1 MISAWQY
8 SLSPYLT
15 SPLVYTPYRFLRVRT
30 NDRRSSV
37 PLDNTAQGGS
47 LCARICRL
55 LCKNYESLIMN
66 CLDGIVERDARPPIL
81 FTLLLFTLYFFTL
94 KKQGFLAKQTRLL
107 LIANKACLQSKEALF
122 LKTCTFFDKGGVSKR
137 ELAEVIGS

>member
-1 MISAWQY
+1 MFSVSFPCSVPSNPHSSWRKSRMISAWQY

-47 LCARICRL
+47 LCAQICRL
-55 LCKNYESLIMN
+55 PCKNYESLIMN
-66 CLDGIVERDARPPIL
+66 CLGGVVERDARPPIL
-81 FTLLLFTLYFFTL
+81 FTPLLFYHFYFFTTFTFLPLYFFTTFT
-94 KKQGFLAKQTRLL
+94 FLPLY
-107 LIANKACLQSKEALF
+107 
-122 LKTCTFFDKGGVSKR
+122 FFT
-137 ELAEVIGS
+137 